1 MLTNLR
7 KYGFMRGAAGF
18 VLALFSLLII
28 ISLFACGQPKAGA
41 APPEQEYTTAPVPE
55 PEPPSA
61 MEPPR
66 IPDRMPAPSRPP
78 TAERPPLP
86 TMGLPPVAEN
96 GGHEVVVPTENEV
109 DRILSNLREG
119 QVVFDSPNS
128 MRFEYTQVIEV
139 VLYPEGLAVPRLSE
153 DEEVGSAL
161 VSSRMEA
168 TLTGLGFSI
177 VATTPAVQA
186 ISGVNPTTWRWQVT
200 PVEKGDLVLDLS
212 LNAIIEV
219 EGERTSYVIRTFSE
233 EIEVEVTVGQQV
245 TQFFGDNWKWLW
257 TAIFIPI
264 GGLAVKKWKSKK
276 NG

>member
-1 MLTNLR
+1 M
-7 KYGFMRGAAGF
+7 
-18 VLALFSLLII
+18 
-28 ISLFACGQPKAGA
+28 
-41 APPEQEYTTAPVPE
+41 PPPASM
-55 PEPPSA
+55 PPA
-61 MEPPR
+61 
-66 IPDRMPAPSRPP
+66 
-78 TAERPPLP
+78 
-86 TMGLPPVAEN
+86 AEN
-96 GGHEVVVPTENEV
+96 GGGMEHAVPTENEV

-119 QVVFDSPNS
+119 QVVFDSPDI
-128 MRFEYTQVIEV
+128 MRFEKPKVIEV

-200 PVEKGDLVLDLS
+200 PIEKGDLVLDLS

-264 GGLAVKKWKSKK
+264 GGLAVKKWKGKK